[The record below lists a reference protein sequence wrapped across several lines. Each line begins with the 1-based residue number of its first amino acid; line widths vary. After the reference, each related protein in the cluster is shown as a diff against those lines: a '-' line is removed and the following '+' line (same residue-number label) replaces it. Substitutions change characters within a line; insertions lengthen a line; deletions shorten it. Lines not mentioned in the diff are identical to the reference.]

1 MKHIAKLIAIKLE
14 KTLPKMPM
22 MSTSLPFIMQV
33 YKLHKKSYR
42 WLTNAHGSIFTL
54 TTHVVTY
61 AFMKLMILF
70 KEWSKI
76 RIYGYQRFFN
86 IKTSMFWIVGSIIDF
101 TINLLE
107 NM

>member
-1 MKHIAKLIAIKLE
+1 MKYIAKLIAIKLE
-14 KTLPKMPM
+14 TVIPKMPM

-42 WLTNAHGSIFTL
+42 WLINAHRSIFTL

-61 AFMKLMILF
+61 AFVKLMILF

-76 RIYGYQRFFN
+76 RLYDFQRFFN
-86 IKTSMFWIVGSIIDF
+86 IKISMFWIV
-101 TINLLE
+101 
-107 NM
+107 

>member
-1 MKHIAKLIAIKLE
+1 MHIANLIAIKLE
-14 KTLPKMPM
+14 TILLEMPM
-22 MSTSLPFIMQV
+22 MFTSLPFIMPI
-33 YKLHKKSYR
+33 YKLHKNSYR

-54 TTHVVTY
+54 TTHVVIY

-86 IKTSMFWIVGSIIDF
+86 IKTSMFWIV
-101 TINLLE
+101 
-107 NM
+107 